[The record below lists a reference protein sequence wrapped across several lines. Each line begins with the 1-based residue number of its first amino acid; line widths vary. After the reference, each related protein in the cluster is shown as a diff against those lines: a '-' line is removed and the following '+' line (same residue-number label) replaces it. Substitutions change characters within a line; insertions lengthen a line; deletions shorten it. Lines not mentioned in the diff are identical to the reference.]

1 MKKFRYDFIVT
12 EQNQHQADKRMA
24 ALTAISNAFSTEELE
39 KIKKILSN
47 PVQLNYL
54 KSQL

>member
-1 MKKFRYDFIVT
+1 MKKFKFDFVVT
-12 EQNQHQADKRMA
+12 EQSPQQADKRMA

-39 KIKKILSN
+39 KIKKILHS
-47 PVQLNYL
+47 PVQLAYL